1 MMKIALFGNYHQH
14 NFGDDLMAV
23 LFGLFLQRRNIE
35 FSVFGQHTGYANS
48 RGFHVVRSFD
58 ELLDGKDML
67 VFGGGGF
74 LCDEWTYGKQYEAD
88 RCEIIA
94 LARRKRIPIYGFSLG
109 GNGRF
114 PRPLRPFQRL
124 FLETARYISVR
135 NAQDLDW
142 IGKLDEPPSMDYFP
156 DVVWQ
161 TSSFFSRKRQMR
173 RRIRIGIQIHANPL
187 LRRAAFYLPV
197 FLSAWARLSK
207 RIDFILLETTGKNQN
222 LTRLKKWFGRSPNIS
237 YYSFRRL
244 EDDLDVLSSLDL
256 LCSTQMHPGIVCLSY
271 GIPFISLFGHA
282 KTKLMLN
289 SIRLPSLYF
298 GHRDMPRLCSLV
310 LNSERLRRNLETFYV
325 PDFAEIQKQSAGH
338 FDMLVKHCLSKA
350 PA

>member
-1 MMKIALFGNYHQH
+1 MKIALFGNYNQH

-23 LFGLFLQRRNIE
+23 LFGLFLQRRNVE
-35 FSVFGQHTGYANS
+35 FSVFGLHPGYAES

-109 GNGRF
+109 GNGRL

-142 IGKLDEPPSMDYFP
+142 IGKLDEPPPMDYFP

-161 TSSFFSRKRQMR
+161 TSSFFPRLRKKRQ
-173 RRIRIGIQIHANPL
+173 RIRVGIQIHASPL
-187 LRRAAFYLPV
+187 IRRAALYLPV
-197 FLSAWARLSK
+197 FLSAWTRLQKSL
-207 RIDFILLETTGKNQN
+207 DFILLDTTGKNQN
-222 LTRLKKWFGRSPNIS
+222 LTRLKRWFGGSPNVS
-237 YYSFRRL
+237 YYQFERL
-244 EDDLDVLSSLDL
+244 EKDLDLLSSLDL
-256 LCSTQMHPGIVCLSY
+256 LCSTQMHSGMVCLSY

-282 KTKLMLN
+282 KTKLMLTD
-289 SIRLPSLYF
+289 IRLPSLYC
-298 GHRDMPRLCSLV
+298 GHRDMPRLSALLLDLQRFRTFLDHFHV
-310 LNSERLRRNLETFYV
+310 PRLG
-325 PDFAEIQKQSAGH
+325 EIQHQSLGH
-338 FDMLVKHCLSKA
+338 FGMLRKHCLN
-350 PA
+350 